1 MHAVR
6 NQLVIRASGPDRGSS
21 QNLRSFWRH
30 VSFGLAF
37 INRSFVRH
45 APRFDLKLLDKEPA
59 FTGAGLGASSFT
71 SSFASRHACG
81 VCAFG
86 LRVVSVLDKEAG
98 SKGTDLVTVFGA
110 SSFASSFPDMFGQS
124 DREES
129 LCCFEIP
136 GTITCTPCSAECHR
150 FQFSCTSVEH
160 DIFQICQ
167 ILQLHT
173 TDEAILYV
181 N

>member
-30 VSFGLAF
+30 DGFGLAF
-37 INRSFVRH
+37 NSRSFVRH
-45 APRFDLKLLDKEPA
+45 ARGFDLKLDKDLA
-59 FTGAGLGASSFT
+59 FTGADLGASSFT

-81 VCAFG
+81 FDFK
-86 LRVVSVLDKEAG
+86 LLDKEAE
-98 SKGTDLVTVFGA
+98 SKGTDLVTVLRA
-110 SSFASSFPDMFGQS
+110 SSFASSFPDIVGRS

-136 GTITCTPCSAECHR
+136 GTITCAPFSAEYHR
-150 FQFSCTSVEH
+150 FQLSCTSVEH
-160 DIFQICQ
+160 DFFQIC
-167 ILQLHT
+167 
-173 TDEAILYV
+173 
-181 N
+181 